1 MSASPSSV
9 FSFNPALAPTPT
21 SNTTSGSIAT
31 PVSSPVSAPVS
42 NPAYTP
48 SPAQAPAS
56 LYPHPQNTNPVP
68 APAADS
74 SPSPI
79 SNSASFTPPVSSLN
93 NDPLAYHPDMA
104 GAKNGGGVGAGMGG
118 LGVNSVNTMSA
129 MANMNNKMTPPKSK
143 GGGLKSFLILL
154 LILIIILA
162 GGAAAYAYVKKIGPF
177 AFTSYTES
185 NFSSS
190 LLTKIASMSSASYI
204 FSGAIN
210 VVPRDAGAVPF
221 DLKVSNEKELK
232 EAYYYDKQKLESASL
247 IISSLNSAANY
258 SSYKYQSY
266 STKPKIKPY
275 VNNLSEITFP
285 PAVDP
290 ESVKTFEYQTTDNG
304 NNFNLTVTF
313 VTDDAVKSAK
323 GYDRLATST
332 KVEGKKVTF
341 TKDSRFSFY
350 LSEEPPKPMLV
361 AMSDSMANLPP
372 EMNAKIAV
380 GVSSDFQPGQLA
392 NWQFNLDAQGD
403 FGDMS
408 FKVNADAIKKDTNY
422 YFKINNVPSFFLFNQ
437 LAAMKGKW
445 IMVPIK
451 TASTTSTSTSST
463 SEMGMNDNY
472 SPLSSVQ
479 SSISSSE
486 EKYKENRDKA
496 IKLVKKVVAIADE
509 EQIFVF
515 KTPPTSEKVGE
526 RNLVKYVLGL
536 RKDKVLTFYTK
547 IQSEINSNPEFADY
561 KDAFIDQGYINY
573 LKSDEFSQTFDY
585 MDKNNTLTL
594 WVDKDGFPAIVENIM
609 RVVPPD
615 SAVGLKGK
623 QINVTF
629 KLDISNINQ
638 TINIQAP
645 AGAVSFDKIT
655 AEMNGTDAGG
665 GASGIASSSGGVG
678 PIDEARLKGMQAA
691 MKSSLSNMRAE
702 AELFY
707 SQNSNSF
714 GNKPFALS
722 ACSNMAGTL
731 FGNEKMFS
739 LLNYATKNNPS
750 TATCVSSG
758 SSGAVTSWALSAPI
772 PGDDGF
778 SWCVDSTGASKR
790 IIDKLKGKSCAS

>member
-1 MSASPSSV
+1 MIFKNDLDSIDKEVISTNKICRIIEEGKQNDINIMKVNYKRIKEIRGKIVIEDSRAKV
-9 FSFNPALAPTPT
+9 EYIELIEKLAF
-21 SNTTSGSIAT
+21 
-31 PVSSPVSAPVS
+31 
-42 NPAYTP
+42 YEKE
-48 SPAQAPAS
+48 Q
-56 LYPHPQNTNPVP
+56 L
-68 APAADS
+68 
-74 SPSPI
+74 
-79 SNSASFTPPVSSLN
+79 LN
-93 NDPLAYHPDMA
+93 YNEA
-104 GAKNGGGVGAGMGG
+104 
-118 LGVNSVNTMSA
+118 
-129 MANMNNKMTPPKSK
+129 
-143 GGGLKSFLILL
+143 LL
-154 LILIIILA
+154 L
-162 GGAAAYAYVKKIGPF
+162 
-177 AFTSYTES
+177 
-185 NFSSS
+185 
-190 LLTKIASMSSASYI
+190 
-204 FSGAIN
+204 
-210 VVPRDAGAVPF
+210 
-221 DLKVSNEKELK
+221 
-232 EAYYYDKQKLESASL
+232 QK
-247 IISSLNSAANY
+247 
-258 SSYKYQSY
+258 
-266 STKPKIKPY
+266 
-275 VNNLSEITFP
+275 
-285 PAVDP
+285 
-290 ESVKTFEYQTTDNG
+290 
-304 NNFNLTVTF
+304 
-313 VTDDAVKSAK
+313 
-323 GYDRLATST
+323 
-332 KVEGKKVTF
+332 
-341 TKDSRFSFY
+341 
-350 LSEEPPKPMLV
+350 
-361 AMSDSMANLPP
+361 
-372 EMNAKIAV
+372 
-380 GVSSDFQPGQLA
+380 
-392 NWQFNLDAQGD
+392 
-403 FGDMS
+403 
-408 FKVNADAIKKDTNY
+408 
-422 YFKINNVPSFFLFNQ
+422 
-437 LAAMKGKW
+437 
-445 IMVPIK
+445 
-451 TASTTSTSTSST
+451 
-463 SEMGMNDNY
+463 
-472 SPLSSVQ
+472 
-479 SSISSSE
+479 
-486 EKYKENRDKA
+486 
-496 IKLVKKVVAIADE
+496 
-509 EQIFVF
+509 
-515 KTPPTSEKVGE
+515 
-526 RNLVKYVLGL
+526 
-536 RKDKVLTFYTK
+536 
-547 IQSEINSNPEFADY
+547 EINSNPEFADY